1 MTDSKGV
8 DSIGRGRGSDG
19 KRGGAELW
27 REPRRC
33 CAVVV
38 VLVVRTDRE
47 RRRGAGR
54 CGDRMDAATAV
65 RKIQA
70 ELRELKKSGEEGL
83 RRPIPRTT
91 AARSGFVQ
99 GLHDGTGGERDHFIT
114 SGWFPTCRNSCIF
127 FGSRSRGRAR
137 KPRPILQFQQ
147 TRASRHSHL
156 PE

>member
-8 DSIGRGRGSDG
+8 DSIGRGGGSDG

-38 VLVVRTDRE
+38 VLVVRTDSE

-65 RKIQA
+65 RKLQA
-70 ELRELKKSGEEGL
+70 ELRELKQSVEEGL
-83 RRPIPRTT
+83 RRRIPSTT
-91 AARSGFVQ
+91 AARSGFAQ
-99 GLHDGTGGERDHFIT
+99 ALHDGSRGGGVHFIT
-114 SGWFPTCRNSCIF
+114 SGWVPTRTTSC
-127 FGSRSRGRAR
+127 
-137 KPRPILQFQQ
+137 
-147 TRASRHSHL
+147 
-156 PE
+156 